1 MQSLTRA
8 ISRGNAIIAFDP
20 ISKTDRP
27 IFKRKTPVSYWKYS
41 QKWRQLELE
50 KQMVANK
57 QAPAKSNKTPKH
69 PHVKVAA

>member
-20 ISKTDRP
+20 IDKIDRP
-27 IFKRKTPVSYWKYS
+27 IFKRNTPKSYWRYS

-50 KQMVANK
+50 KQMVSNK
-57 QAPAKSNKTPKH
+57 QSPAKSNKTPKH
-69 PHVKVAA
+69 PHTKVAV